1 MKISLIAALATN
13 NVIGQNN
20 DLVWRLPDDFKRFKT
35 ITSNHYILMGRKT
48 FESLGKPLPNRTH
61 IVITRNQDYKVP
73 EGHYVFES
81 VEKALEFCQKK
92 EVNQLFVIGG
102 GELYKHTLPIADELV
117 LTEVEATPEGD
128 TYFPEFDKEDWKVTF
143 SEFHPAD
150 ERHQYAFT
158 YVNYERIQKQH
169 V

>member
-13 NVIGQNN
+13 NVIGREN

-35 ITSNHYILMGRKT
+35 LTSNHYILMGRKT

-61 IVITRNQDYKVP
+61 IVITRNKDYTVP

-81 VEKALEFCQKK
+81 VEKAFIFCQKMG
-92 EVNQLFVIGG
+92 VDHLYVIGG
-102 GELYKHTLPIADELV
+102 GEIYLQTLPLADELV
-117 LTEVEATPEGD
+117 LTEVEATPAGD
-128 TYFPEFDKEDWKVTF
+128 TYFPEFNKDDWKITF
-143 SEFHPAD
+143 SEFHPSD

-158 YVNYERIQKQH
+158 YINYKRIRH
-169 V
+169 

>member
-13 NVIGQNN
+13 HVIGQEN
-20 DLVWRLPDDFKRFKT
+20 DLVWRLPDDFKRFKR
-35 ITSNHYILMGRKT
+35 ITSDHFILMGRKT

-61 IVITRNQDYKVP
+61 IVITRNKNYQVP

-81 VEKALEFCQKK
+81 VEKAFIFCQKMNV
-92 EVNQLFVIGG
+92 EHLYVIGG
-102 GELYKHTLPIADELV
+102 GEIYGQTLPLADELV
-117 LTEVEATPEGD
+117 LTEVEASPEGD
-128 TYFPEFDKEDWKVTF
+128 TYFPGFNKENWKVTF

-150 ERHQYAFT
+150 ERHQYDFT
-158 YVNYERIQKQH
+158 YVNYQRIHKQH